1 MDEPTRALS
10 DWYREAAAA
19 KGIAPGKDDARAIVH
34 GMAPSEWKKRHQ
46 KEATPEQRAAFAA
59 SQRTHSWR
67 QARRCAPYA
76 AALYDCVNEGSS
88 RPS

>member
-34 GMAPSEWKKRHQ
+34 GMAPSE
-46 KEATPEQRAAFAA
+46 
-59 SQRTHSWR
+59 
-67 QARRCAPYA
+67 
-76 AALYDCVNEGSS
+76 
-88 RPS
+88 